1 MDQEPIKKTSIIDK
15 VLTPFQQ
22 FTKTQASGG
31 VLLIICSVLAMVLA
45 NGPWAEEFIHFWEI
59 KFSVGFEGA
68 VFSKTLHHWI
78 NDGLMAIFFFVVGL
92 EIKREIREGELS
104 TIKAAS
110 MPLVAALGGMVI
122 PALMFV
128 LLIDSEAAYGGWG
141 IPMATDIAFSLGI
154 LSLLGKRVPLAMKI
168 FLTAFAI
175 VDDIGAVLVIAL
187 FYSGT
192 IQIWALVSAFGIL
205 AVLLLFNRMKIKR
218 IGFYI
223 VPGVILWYLMLQSGI
238 HATLAG
244 ILVAM
249 TIPSASKVNVA
260 MFVKNIREEIKV
272 IRTANNPQ
280 KKLLTHEQLEAI
292 DQIEEAAEDLQ
303 SPLQKLEHHLHG
315 YVAFLIMP
323 IFALA
328 NAGVP
333 LSGAQGE
340 GNLGMVVIL
349 ALVMGKPLGILAFC
363 WVAVKTKLA
372 QLPHDINWTQLLGI
386 GLLGGIGFTM
396 SLFIANL
403 AYTDAVLISQA
414 KTGILIASLI
424 AGVGGYL
431 ILKLSLKKKEIN
443 EH

>member
-1 MDQEPIKKTSIIDK
+1 MNEDPIKKTTILDK
-15 VLTPFQQ
+15 VLTPFQR
-22 FTKTQASGG
+22 FTQTQASGG
-31 VLLIICSVLAMVLA
+31 IVLIICSVLAMVLA
-45 NGPWAEEFIHFWEI
+45 NSPWAEDFIHFWEM
-59 KFSVGFEGA
+59 KFSIGFEGA
-68 VFSKTLHHWI
+68 VFSKTIHHWI

-104 TIKAAS
+104 TVKAAA

-122 PALMFV
+122 PALLFV
-128 LLIDSEAAYGGWG
+128 TLIDSEAAQVGWG
-141 IPMATDIAFSLGI
+141 IPMATDIAFSLGV

-187 FYSGT
+187 FYSGS

-205 AVLLLFNRMKIKR
+205 AILLLFNRMKIKR
-218 IGFYI
+218 IGFYV

-249 TIPSASKVNVA
+249 TIPSASKVNIT
-260 MFVKNIREEIKV
+260 MFIQNIKKEMTVIKKKNDPEK
-272 IRTANNPQ
+272 T
-280 KKLLTHEQLEAI
+280 LLSHEQLVAI
-292 DQIEEAAEDLQ
+292 DHIEDAAENFQ

-315 YVAFLIMP
+315 YVAFIIMP

-328 NAGVP
+328 NAGVH
-333 LSGAQGE
+333 LSGAGGT
-340 GNLGMVVIL
+340 GNLSLIVIL
-349 ALVMGKPLGILAFC
+349 ALVVGKPLGILTFC
-363 WVAVKTKLA
+363 WFAVKTKLA
-372 QLPHDINWTQLLGI
+372 KLPHEINWTQLLGI

-396 SLFIANL
+396 SLFISNL
-403 AYTDAVLISQA
+403 AFTDAVLISQA
-414 KTGILIASLI
+414 KTGILIASLL
-424 AGVGGYL
+424 AGIGGYL
-431 ILKLSLKKKEIN
+431 ILKLSLKGKEID